1 MRLDWTVHDMGEKMK
16 KIRMALGVAAVVF
29 GGCAAID
36 TGNGPDN
43 SVQGQ
48 ADVVTADLPQNETP
62 VSPPIQ
68 SLFRPRSAEAA
79 QWPQVAALP
88 PALAG
93 EAELRP
99 TTVRIEPPQIVD
111 PGNGGSGPVAGL
123 QYDGSINIR
132 RVAK

>member
-1 MRLDWTVHDMGEKMK
+1 MTMRLDWNVHDMGEKMK

-68 SLFRPRSAEAA
+68 SLYRPRSAEAA

-93 EAELRP
+93 ETELRP
-99 TTVRIEPPQIVD
+99 KTITSRLGPITFRVPQVRE
-111 PGNGGSGPVAGL
+111 
-123 QYDGSINIR
+123 
-132 RVAK
+132 